1 MLITGYRR
9 CRCPMGLSLS
19 RGGDPWLPIA
29 TGLGFM
35 FWSFFRVK
43 LYNAHPPKEIPKG
56 LKWPIFL
63 GRGSTVFLVEVG
75 EKKQIQWRSQIAGF
89 LMLINHTLVLISNHL
104 RGTLSSRPLLL
115 ICLFAVV
122 LDYYLYI
129 YTHVFCSPYVLN
141 LERSLILFE
150 THSYMQNHAS
160 SWSMPGFPT
169 CCLHKKP
176 VCIDLSYW
184 WITYIYIHIPRLYM

>member
-129 YTHVFCSPYVLN
+129 YIHMFFVLHMCWTWKEVWFCSKH
-141 LERSLILFE
+141 IA
-150 THSYMQNHAS
+150 TCKIMQVPEVCPDFQLA
-160 SWSMPGFPT
+160 
-169 CCLHKKP
+169 
-176 VCIDLSYW
+176 VCIKSRCVSICHIDESH
-184 WITYIYIHIPRLYM
+184 IYIYTYT

>member
-9 CRCPMGLSLS
+9 CRCPLGLSLS
-19 RGGDPWLPIA
+19 RQGDPWVPIA

-43 LYNAHPPKEIPKG
+43 LYNAIPPKKIPKG

-122 LDYYLYI
+122 LDHYIYI
-129 YTHVFCSPYVLN
+129 YTV
-141 LERSLILFE
+141 
-150 THSYMQNHAS
+150 
-160 SWSMPGFPT
+160 
-169 CCLHKKP
+169 
-176 VCIDLSYW
+176 
-184 WITYIYIHIPRLYM
+184 YIYMFFVLHMCWTVRNT